1 MSDVSIAERHARL
14 VLVALVLA
22 FAVASMTLSIVL
34 PWDMPARPLA
44 IVVLSALVGYGVGHG
59 TRLALKGAFLRQLRR
74 SRLRVRATHRSLGSD
89 ASNRQLLLAGY
100 GFSFSPPVVLVDEA
114 DRVYVPP
121 MSIASFPD
129 RTMVALVGG
138 SYSYLLTQL
147 SDGRIVKTT
156 KANPRDL
163 PVHPA
168 VELNLVPS
176 RRPEPGLITA
186 HQSRLGELA
195 ASGLVP
201 NRDAEPIQL
210 VELDE
215 YYEQIALKEAAGS
228 VPT

>member
-14 VLVALVLA
+14 VLVLLVLA
-22 FAVASMTLSIVL
+22 FAVSSMTLSIVL
-34 PWDMPARPLA
+34 PWDLPMRPLA
-44 IVVLSALVGYGVGHG
+44 IVVLSGLIGYGVGHAL
-59 TRLALKGAFLRQLRR
+59 RLALKGSFLKRLRL
-74 SRLRVRATHRSLGSD
+74 SRLHVRATNRSLGTD
-89 ASNRQLLLAGY
+89 AQNRQLLLAGY
-100 GFSFSPPVVLVDEA
+100 GFSFSPPVVLVDET

-129 RTMVALVGG
+129 RTMVALVCG

-147 SDGRIVKTT
+147 CDGRIVKTT

-163 PVHPA
+163 PIHPA
-168 VELNLVPS
+168 VELNIVPS
-176 RRPEPGLITA
+176 RQPEPGLITA

-201 NRDAEPIQL
+201 NRDTDPIQL

-215 YYEQIALKEAAGS
+215 YYEQVALKEAAGA
-228 VPT
+228 VV

>member
-1 MSDVSIAERHARL
+1 MSDVSIAERHARTVLVVL
-14 VLVALVLA
+14 VLV
-22 FAVASMTLSIVL
+22 FAISSMTFSIFL
-34 PWDMPARPLA
+34 PWDLPLRPAA
-44 IVVLSALVGYGVGHG
+44 IVMLSAVIGYGVGHG
-59 TRLALKGAFLRQLRR
+59 IRLALKGSFLRRLRH
-74 SRLRVRATHRSLGSD
+74 SRLHVRATNRQLGSD
-89 ASNRQLLLAGY
+89 ARNRQLLLAGY
-100 GFSFSPPVVLVDEA
+100 GFSFSSPVVLVDA
-114 DRVYVPP
+114 SDRVYVPP

-129 RTMVALVGG
+129 RTMVALVAG

-168 VELNLVPS
+168 VELNIVPS
-176 RRPEPGLITA
+176 RQPEPGLITA

-201 NRDAEPIQL
+201 DCSTDPVQL

-215 YYEQIALKEAAGS
+215 YYEQIALKEGAGS
-228 VPT
+228 VA

>member
-1 MSDVSIAERHARL
+1 MSDVSIAERHARTVLVVL
-14 VLVALVLA
+14 VLV
-22 FAVASMTLSIVL
+22 FAISSMTFSIVL
-34 PWDMPARPLA
+34 PWDLPLRPAA
-44 IVVLSALVGYGVGHG
+44 IVVLSAVIGYGVGHG
-59 TRLALKGAFLRQLRR
+59 IRLALKGSFLRRLRH
-74 SRLRVRATHRSLGSD
+74 SRLHVRATNRQLGSD
-89 ASNRQLLLAGY
+89 ARNRQLLLAGY
-100 GFSFSPPVVLVDEA
+100 GFSFSSPVVLVDA
-114 DRVYVPP
+114 SDRVYVPP

-129 RTMVALVGG
+129 RTMVALVAG

-168 VELNLVPS
+168 VELNIVPS
-176 RRPEPGLITA
+176 RQPEPGLITA

-201 NRDAEPIQL
+201 DCSTDPVQL

-215 YYEQIALKEAAGS
+215 YYEQIALKEGAGS
-228 VPT
+228 VA